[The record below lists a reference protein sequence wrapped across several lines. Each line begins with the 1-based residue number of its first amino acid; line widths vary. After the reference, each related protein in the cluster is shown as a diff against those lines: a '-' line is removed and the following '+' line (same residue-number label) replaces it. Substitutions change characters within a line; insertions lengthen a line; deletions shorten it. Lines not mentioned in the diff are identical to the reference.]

1 MSDTTMTREF
11 QIAVDEFGLKF
22 ADLEKITI
30 NSIKSAFISFDDR
43 IRLIYD
49 IIKPGYAKLRGAGAD
64 DW

>member
-1 MSDTTMTREF
+1 
-11 QIAVDEFGLKF
+11 LKF

-30 NSIKSAFISFDDR
+30 NSIKSAFIPFDDR

-49 IIKPGYAKLRGAGAD
+49 VIKPGYAKLREAGGD